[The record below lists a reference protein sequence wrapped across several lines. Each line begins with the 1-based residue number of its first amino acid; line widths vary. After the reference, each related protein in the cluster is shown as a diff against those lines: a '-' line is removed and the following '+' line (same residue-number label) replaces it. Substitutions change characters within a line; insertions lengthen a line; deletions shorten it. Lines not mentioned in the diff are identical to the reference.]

1 MGTKTVLWNK
11 LIKEVRLKRVAGPF
25 DKVPFK
31 NFIQSPI
38 GLVPKAGNSGQT
50 RLIFH
55 LSYDFGTEKEQ
66 KSLNYHTPKEEC
78 SVRYNDLDDAIAKCL
93 EVKKEGQTVFDEI
106 DTQTDWQN
114 NIKEKE
120 AIKIESRAQNGSK
133 SSKPI
138 YLGKSDIKSVFRLVR
153 LSVFCFSW
161 LVMSAKEPCNR

>member
-1 MGTKTVLWNK
+1 MTPINVNVLVPELNESGYDMKEIEYLKQGFSEGFDIGYKGPLNRQSTARNIPLKVGTKTVLWNK

-66 KSLNYHTPKEEC
+66 KSLNYHTLKEEF

-93 EVKKEGQTVFDEI
+93 
-106 DTQTDWQN
+106 
-114 NIKEKE
+114 
-120 AIKIESRAQNGSK
+120 
-133 SSKPI
+133 
-138 YLGKSDIKSVFRLVR
+138 
-153 LSVFCFSW
+153 
-161 LVMSAKEPCNR
+161 